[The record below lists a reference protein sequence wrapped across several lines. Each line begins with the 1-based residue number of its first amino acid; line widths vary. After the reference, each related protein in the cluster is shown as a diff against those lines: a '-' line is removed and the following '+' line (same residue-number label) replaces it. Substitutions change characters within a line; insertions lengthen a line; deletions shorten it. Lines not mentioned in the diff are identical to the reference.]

1 MSTAHCWCAYTVGCD
16 VVLYTEGDTELILYK
31 AQSMLSTNVDRVC
44 CCDDKCQPGCVVEM
58 LAVSGEASG
67 VDVMSK
73 TA

>member
-1 MSTAHCWCAYTVGCD
+1 M
-16 VVLYTEGDTELILYK
+16 VLYTEGEPELIMYK
-31 AQSMLSTNVDRVC
+31 AQNTLPTNVDRVC

-58 LAVSGEASG
+58 VAVSGEASG